1 MKKVLIISPHF
12 PPINAP
18 DTQRVRMSL
27 PYYREMGW
35 EPVVLCVDDRLV
47 EGFRDPLLLET
58 LPAGLEIH
66 KVGAWPASITRKF
79 GLGSLSMRSYYH
91 FKKKGN
97 ELLRSSDFDL
107 VFFSTSMFHVCA
119 LGPYWKKKFGVPFV
133 IDMQDPWR
141 NDYYLSKPCDQR
153 PPKFR
158 IAYTIDKHLE
168 AATIPSVDGIVSV
181 SRNYIE
187 MLQERYPQMKHR
199 PAVVLPFGTSERDF
213 EVVKTKNL
221 PPQVIKPGDGKINVV
236 YVGAMTKFFLP
247 LLEAFFQA
255 FAERGPDKHRYHFYF
270 IGTNYTPG
278 AEARPV
284 EEIATRL
291 GLGDIVTEVPGRIPY
306 FSALATLMH
315 ADILF
320 IPGSTDPDYN
330 ASKVYNNI
338 LAGRPIFSIFNE
350 RSLVKK
356 TIEDC
361 GAGLVVGITGN
372 ESVAELV
379 GRIGEKM
386 AAFGSLHLQHPGP
399 HRQLLTQHSAASL
412 TKAQTEFFNL
422 IVQAQS

>member
-18 DTQRVRMSL
+18 DMQRVRMSL
-27 PYYREMGW
+27 PYYKELGW
-35 EPVVLCVDDRLV
+35 EPVVLCVDERHV

-58 LPAGLEIH
+58 LPAGLKIH
-66 KVGAWPASITRKF
+66 KLGAWPASVTRKF
-79 GLGSLSMRSYYH
+79 GLGSLSIRSYFH

-97 ELLRSSDFDL
+97 ELLRSGNFDL
-107 VFFSTSMFHVCA
+107 VFFSTTMFHVCA
-119 LGPYWKKKFGVPFV
+119 LGPYWKRKFKVPFV

-141 NDYYLSKPCDQR
+141 NDFYLSQPRSQR

-158 IAYTIDKHLE
+158 IAYTIDKRLE
-168 AATIPSVDGIVSV
+168 AATIPSVDGIISV
-181 SRNYIE
+181 SGNYIM

-213 EVVKTKNL
+213 EVVKARQL

-247 LLEAFFQA
+247 LLKAFFQA
-255 FAERGPDKHRYHFYF
+255 FATQGPDKHRYHFYF
-270 IGTNYTPG
+270 IGTNYAPG
-278 AEARPV
+278 AGVRPV
-284 EEIATRL
+284 EELAAGL
-291 GLGDIVTEVPGRIPY
+291 GLEGFVTEMPNRIPY

-338 LAGRPIFSIFNE
+338 LAGKPIFSIFNKN
-350 RSLVKK
+350 SLVKRI
-356 TIEDC
+356 IEDAR
-361 GAGLVVGITGN
+361 AGLVVGIDGN
-372 ESVAELV
+372 ETEAELV
-379 GRIGEKM
+379 ARIAEKM
-386 AAFGSLHLQHPGP
+386 AAFGSLHLQPAGIGASV
-399 HRQLLTQHSAASL
+399 LAEHSAASL
-412 TKAQTEFFNL
+412 TKAQVDFFNS
-422 IVQAQS
+422 IVRS